1 MGTAGIK
8 APKRVLFVVLGLR
21 RLRRRGVTEIRRHNP
36 FCVCPQASKLRSIHS
51 CPLRRVLPPTQTF
64 SVVSVMSSRLFF
76 TKARLFSPGPAFPAH
91 DTPFGHHFTSRSPF
105 TLYLTQSSHT
115 WFLLRKISMPI
126 VVPASDSIPRVL
138 GPWTKMLSSFR
149 YTVNN

>member
-1 MGTAGIK
+1 MKIEWAQPGL
-8 APKRVLFVVLGLR
+8 KRQSVCCLLCWGCVVFDVVRLLRLGVTILFVYVL
-21 RLRRRGVTEIRRHNP
+21 
-36 FCVCPQASKLRSIHS
+36 KLLS
-51 CPLRRVLPPTQTF
+51 CDQYLPAPLRHVLPPTQTF
-64 SVVSVMSSRLFF
+64 SVVSVMSSCLFF

-126 VVPASDSIPRVL
+126 VVPASDSHP
-138 GPWTKMLSSFR
+138 
-149 YTVNN
+149 